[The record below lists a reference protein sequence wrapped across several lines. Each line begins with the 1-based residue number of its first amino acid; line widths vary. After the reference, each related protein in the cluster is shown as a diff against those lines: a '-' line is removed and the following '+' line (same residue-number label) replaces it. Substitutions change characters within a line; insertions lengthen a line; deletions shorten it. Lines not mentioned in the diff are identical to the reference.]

1 MRSDLLTTMI
11 KYYSLAQSTPIVQYT
26 TRYNQSSVMHT
37 TYWSARSSLWRS
49 HHQSKSLNSAVTSL
63 LITKMR
69 VANADIQDNSLI
81 NSDCSTPVTQIQD
94 YGERKEENNTRC
106 KLQGY
111 TLQVPKWNIH
121 SISILVVW
129 WTFRLAQQSNQEE
142 QFPTETEITKR
153 IWIRTSLHVSLD

>member
-11 KYYSLAQSTPIVQYT
+11 KYYSLAQSNPIVQYT
-26 TRYNQSSVMHT
+26 TRYNQSSVTHT
-37 TYWSARSSLWRS
+37 TYWSTCSSLWRT

-69 VANADIQDNSLI
+69 VSSADIQDNSAI

-94 YGERKEENNTRC
+94 YGERKEENNIRR

-111 TLQVPKWNIH
+111 TPQVPTWKNH
-121 SISILVVW
+121 SIAILVVW

>member
-37 TYWSARSSLWRS
+37 TYWSARSSLWRT
-49 HHQSKSLNSAVTSL
+49 HHQSKSLNSDVTSL

-69 VANADIQDNSLI
+69 VANADIQDNSSI
-81 NSDCSTPVTQIQD
+81 DSDCSTPVTPIQD
-94 YGERKEENNTRC
+94 YGERKEENNIRR

-111 TLQVPKWNIH
+111 TLQVPKWNFH

-129 WTFRLAQQSNQEE
+129 WMLRLDQQSNQEE
-142 QFPTETEITKR
+142 QFHTETKITK
-153 IWIRTSLHVSLD
+153 WILLRVSFHVSLD